1 MVKSFWPVQ
10 NKQRNIDVIK
20 KLSIRNK
27 SPWIATYYDLSTLY
41 TNIPHNELRSLMRQ
55 LINLRFKDCGYTV
68 HYCNKIWCNMDWW
81 KKNKFKT
88 VFVAAFLEL
97 AINIL
102 PDNCFFNFGN
112 LSYRQIIGIRMGSD
126 LALFMANFFLYYYKN
141 KLLLDTEK
149 ILKRKIYEKHTFL
162 AICFVLETISVL
174 YTII

>member
-1 MVKSFWPVQ
+1 MT
-10 NKQRNIDVIK
+10 D
-20 KLSIRNK
+20 
-27 SPWIATYYDLSTLY
+27 
-41 TNIPHNELRSLMRQ
+41 E
-55 LINLRFKDCGYTV
+55 
-68 HYCNKIWCNMDWW
+68 

-112 LSYRQIIGIRMGSD
+112 LSYWQIIGIRMGSD